1 MQRNRAGETGVD
13 HDGTVMCG
21 GGVSVQ
27 ARGRGGPQSRTYCE
41 NAITMQHLI
50 LRPGPQLVM
59 RAFRPEPDDT
69 GSRVEELDFTGRA
82 HELLFELITI
92 HAETTLADIFR
103 LMEASPLLQKFYHRD
118 FAEELCAEARKGAA
132 EPLARAPA
140 WPPQGR
146 TPECAARRFPVQRAA
161 HEGIEFLELYQEW
174 GLDTGTNEYSGMQHL
189 HLHGIGHEL
198 AEDLPEEHR
207 TKGECIEW
215 SVSLTP
221 LRELLSLPVRLKDEV
236 RITEEDATAKAYTSE
251 IRRARCAD
259 VTLGQVIHGLLWEL
273 SFHGGPQEQME
284 VSEDL
289 KRQVAE
295 VDAGTVE
302 LVSADDV
309 FEPLYKPGCDALFE
323 ELGGRSTRE
332 IAAAIRDIDD
342 DQNAAAW
349 LDRVFGGAVVVKP
362 QFRNRSGREFRKA
375 FRAAGR

>member
-1 MQRNRAGETGVD
+1 
-13 HDGTVMCG
+13 MCG
-21 GGVSVQ
+21 GGVSQ
-27 ARGRGGPQSRTYCE
+27 FRPGGAAGPQSRTHCE
-41 NAITMQHLI
+41 NAITMQHLT

-146 TPECAARRFPVQRAA
+146 TPECAARRFPDQRAA

-273 SFHGGPQEQME
+273 SFHGGPREQRE
-284 VSEDL
+284 VAEDL
-289 KRQVAE
+289 KRRVAE

-302 LVSADDV
+302 LVSELVSADDV
-309 FEPLYKPGCDALFE
+309 FEPLHKPGCDALFE

-349 LDRVFGGAVVVKP
+349 LERVFEGTVVVKP

-375 FRAAGR
+375 FRAAER

>member
-1 MQRNRAGETGVD
+1 MGGRLNEVDVTG
-13 HDGTVMCG
+13 C
-21 GGVSVQ
+21 
-27 ARGRGGPQSRTYCE
+27 
-41 NAITMQHLI
+41 
-50 LRPGPQLVM
+50 
-59 RAFRPEPDDT
+59 
-69 GSRVEELDFTGRA
+69 A
-82 HELLFELITI
+82 HELLFEIITV

-103 LMEASPLLQKFYHRD
+103 LMEASPLLQKFYRRD
-118 FAEELCAEARKGAA
+118 FAEELCAEARKGVA
-132 EPLARAPA
+132 EPPARERAP
-140 WPPQGR
+140 
-146 TPECAARRFPVQRAA
+146 

-174 GLDTGTNEYSGMQHL
+174 GLDTSTNEYSGMQRL

-198 AEDLPEEHR
+198 AEER
-207 TKGECIEW
+207 RKKGERIEW

-221 LRELLSLPVRLKDEV
+221 LRELLSLPVRVKAEV
-236 RITEEDATAKAYTSE
+236 RITEEDATAKAYMSE

-273 SFHGGPQEQME
+273 SFHGGPQEQLE

-289 KRQVAE
+289 KRRVAE

-302 LVSADDV
+302 LVFADDV

-323 ELGGRSTRE
+323 KLGGRSTRE

-342 DQNAAAW
+342 DQNATAW
-349 LDRVFGGAVVVKP
+349 LERVFEGTVVVKP

>member
-1 MQRNRAGETGVD
+1 MR
-13 HDGTVMCG
+13 
-21 GGVSVQ
+21 
-27 ARGRGGPQSRTYCE
+27 CE

-59 RAFRPEPDDT
+59 RAFRPEAEDM
-69 GSRVEELDFTGRA
+69 GSRLKEVDVTDRA
-82 HELLFELITI
+82 HEFVFELITI

-103 LMEASPLLQKFYHRD
+103 LMEASPLLQKLYRRD
-118 FAEELCAEARKGAA
+118 FADELSALARKGGA
-132 EPLARAPA
+132 EPSSRE
-140 WPPQGR
+140 Q
-146 TPECAARRFPVQRAA
+146 AA
-161 HEGIEFLELYQEW
+161 HAGIEFLELYQEW
-174 GLDTGTNEYSGMQHL
+174 GLNTSTSEYSGMHRLQ
-189 HLHGIGHEL
+189 LHGIGNEL
-198 AEDLPEEHR
+198 TEDLPEER
-207 TKGECIEW
+207 RKKGERIEW

-221 LRELLSLPVRLKDEV
+221 LQELLSLPVRLKAEV
-236 RITEEDATAKAYTSE
+236 RITEEDAAAKAYMSE

-273 SFHGGPQEQME
+273 SFHGGPHEQLE

-289 KRQVAE
+289 KRRVAE

-302 LVSADDV
+302 FVSADDV
-309 FEPLYKPGCDALFE
+309 FESLYKPGCDALLE

-349 LDRVFGGAVVVKP
+349 LERAFEGAVVVKP

>member
-1 MQRNRAGETGVD
+1 
-13 HDGTVMCG
+13 
-21 GGVSVQ
+21 
-27 ARGRGGPQSRTYCE
+27 
-41 NAITMQHLI
+41 MQHLI
-50 LRPGPQLVM
+50 LRPGPPLVM
-59 RAFRPEPDDT
+59 RACRPEPDDT
-69 GSRVEELDFTGRA
+69 GNRLKEVDVTGRA
-82 HELLFELITI
+82 HEHLFELVTV

-103 LMEASPLLQKFYHRD
+103 LMEASPLLQKFYRRD

-132 EPLARAPA
+132 EPPAR
-140 WPPQGR
+140 
-146 TPECAARRFPVQRAA
+146 ERAA

-174 GLDTGTNEYSGMQHL
+174 GLDTSTNEYSGMQRL

-198 AEDLPEEHR
+198 AEDLPEER
-207 TKGECIEW
+207 RKKGERIEW

-221 LRELLSLPVRLKDEV
+221 LRELLSLPVRVKDEV
-236 RITEEDATAKAYTSE
+236 RITEEDATAKAYMSE

-259 VTLGQVIHGLLWEL
+259 VTLGQVIHGLVWEL
-273 SFHGGPQEQME
+273 SFHGGPQEQLE

-302 LVSADDV
+302 FVSADDV

-349 LDRVFGGAVVVKP
+349 LERVFDGAVVVKP

-375 FRAAGR
+375 FRAAER